1 MMNGLWR
8 VMGGLALALLAG
20 CAGSA
25 PAAES
30 YVGLRHPPEPDGVE
44 DEAGWLLEPRDGGEF
59 AVAVMR
65 DGEGR
70 MLWLQRLVSR
80 DAGGSPTFEVLAV
93 ERLPDTRSGE
103 ELAMVGC
110 RVGSR
115 GDMSTD
121 IVAIVQSDP
130 ATETLTGA
138 SHAWRVDSSN
148 RRFVPVSTEN
158 VECLNEAAGL

>member
-1 MMNGLWR
+1 MNGRWR
-8 VMGGLALALLAG
+8 LMSALAVAPLAG

-30 YVGLRHPPEPDGVE
+30 YVGLRHPPQPDGVE
-44 DEAGWLLEPRDGGEF
+44 DEAGWLLDPREDGEF

-80 DAGGSPTFEVLAV
+80 NAGGDPTFEVLGV
-93 ERLPDTRSGE
+93 ERLPELRGGE

-110 RVGSR
+110 RIGSR
-115 GDMSTD
+115 GDTSTD
-121 IVAIVQSDP
+121 LVAIVQSDS
-130 ATETLTGA
+130 ATETLGGA
-138 SHAWRVDSSN
+138 RHAWRVDAAG
-148 RRFVPVSTEN
+148 RRFVPVSSDN

>member
-1 MMNGLWR
+1 MNDLWR
-8 VMGGLALALLAG
+8 VMGGSVVALLAG

-80 DAGGSPTFEVLAV
+80 DAGGNPMFEVLGV
-93 ERLPDTRSGE
+93 ERLPDTQRGE

-110 RVGSR
+110 RIGTR

-121 IVAIVQSDP
+121 LVAIVRSDP

-138 SHAWRVDSSN
+138 RHAWRVDAAG
-148 RRFVPVSTEN
+148 RRFVPVSTKQ